1 MHRGYVQLWRK
12 SLSSPAWQ
20 HPKLWRLWCYC
31 LLKASHRPHQTIV
44 GTRVVDLSAGQFVLT
59 RRNAAQDTGLTQAE
73 VRSLLALAERLGMI
87 ARRSDTQ
94 CTVVSVVNWARYQ
107 QSPPA
112 DRRRP
117 ARVAPADDPST
128 TAENQGQAQDPD
140 FARFWEAYPRKTGQA
155 AARRAWREAPER
167 PPLPDLLAALAAHAA
182 SDQWRRENGRFI
194 PNPATWLSQGRWA
207 DSLPASGRQAELLA
221 WARGEDAP

>member
-12 SLSSPAWQ
+12 SLSSAVWQ

-44 GTRVVDLSAGQFVLT
+44 GTRVVDLEPGQFVLT

-73 VRSLLALAERLGMI
+73 VRSLLALAERLGLI
-87 ARRSDTQ
+87 ARRSSSQ
-94 CTVVSVVNWARYQ
+94 CTVISLVNWGRYQ

-112 DRRRP
+112 ARQRAAGAVP
-117 ARVAPADDPST
+117 ASDPST
-128 TAENQGQAQDPD
+128 KAQEQGQAQDPD
-140 FARFWEAYPRKTGQA
+140 FARFWEAYPRKSGLA
-155 AARRAWREAPER
+155 AARRAWNAAPER
-167 PPLPDLLAALAAHAA
+167 PTLPELLAVLQVQAA
-182 SDQWRRENGRFI
+182 SEQWRRENGRFI
-194 PNPATWLSQGRWA
+194 PNPATWLEQGRWA
-207 DSLPASGRQAELLA
+207 DRVPGPGRQTELLA